1 MTDADP
7 PDPAEAD
14 PLDAAEADAADPT
27 EAGLEFLLGSR
38 ERADAM
44 ADRLRRTADW
54 RGLGRPDAMRLADC
68 FLSAMRHR
76 AASIRDDHHP
86 DYLHPAR
93 TALILLDDAGV
104 RDPAVLFAAVLQD
117 TSRPDLAMP
126 ADEVERIGGPA
137 AAAVIRLLPSPE
149 VDPREIME
157 LLVTLPPGV
166 LALYLAAQLDHVR
179 HLHLGDRSRWRD
191 GHTRVTDGLIPLAHR
206 CHPTL
211 ARRFERWAGAFR
223 RRFLEAGP

>member
-1 MTDADP
+1 
-7 PDPAEAD
+7 
-14 PLDAAEADAADPT
+14 
-27 EAGLEFLLGSR
+27 
-38 ERADAM
+38 
-44 ADRLRRTADW
+44 
-54 RGLGRPDAMRLADC
+54 
-68 FLSAMRHR
+68 
-76 AASIRDDHHP
+76 
-86 DYLHPAR
+86 
-93 TALILLDDAGV
+93 
-104 RDPAVLFAAVLQD
+104 
-117 TSRPDLAMP
+117 MP